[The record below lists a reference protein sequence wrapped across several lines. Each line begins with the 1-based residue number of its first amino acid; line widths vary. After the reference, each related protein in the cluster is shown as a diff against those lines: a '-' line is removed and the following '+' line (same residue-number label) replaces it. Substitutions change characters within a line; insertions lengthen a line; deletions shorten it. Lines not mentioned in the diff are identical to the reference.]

1 MSLSVSEE
9 VDISGDDSQ
18 KALLPS
24 SDWSCK
30 PSFENFSSFGF
41 GVDIGVELPSM
52 MLPSE
57 KHLLTN
63 DLKSHNSE
71 LPHKLHQ
78 QEHPKYVS
86 HDNDVHKKPI

>member
-1 MSLSVSEE
+1 MSLSVPEE
-9 VDISGDDSQ
+9 VDISGDDS
-18 KALLPS
+18 KKVLLP

-30 PSFENFSSFGF
+30 PSFEKFSSFGF
-41 GVDIGVELPSM
+41 GVDIGVELSRV

-57 KHLLTN
+57 KHLLAN

>member
-1 MSLSVSEE
+1 MSLSVPEE
-9 VDISGDDSQ
+9 VDISGDDS
-18 KALLPS
+18 KKVLLP

-78 QEHPKYVS
+78 QEHPKFQHY
-86 HDNDVHKKPI
+86 NDVHKSP